1 MKPFKDIILKAI
13 WTNNISKEDMMDY
26 IDIQVN
32 VFKSGHN
39 LKKFQK
45 KFQDNIY
52 GDSLIIL
59 AYSENKCVGARAF
72 WRNDIEGMKS
82 YQPCDTAVLEDY
94 RGYGIFT
101 KMNEKGLNNIEEDTL
116 IYNFPND
123 NSLPGNLKMG
133 WEVHTRKRYKIFN
146 PIRDTKEIIKID
158 EKYLEWLLNDTN
170 SKNIDLLKY
179 VRLNKKYY
187 LLKKRAKNIYL
198 IIGEIHKESALFVSK
213 AKFPILLHYS
223 SKGYIGRGIVTV
235 IRNSNKE
242 INIPLYKID
251 TLF

>member
-13 WTNNISKEDMMDY
+13 WTDNIRKEEVLDFINTQDR
-26 IDIQVN
+26 
-32 VFKSGHN
+32 VFKNSYSV
-39 LKKFQK
+39 KKFEK
-45 KFQDNIY
+45 KYNDNIY
-52 GDSLIIL
+52 GKSLIIL
-59 AYSENKCVGARAF
+59 AYLDNKCVGARAF
-72 WRNDIEGMKS
+72 WRNDIEGMKA

-101 KMNEKGLNNIEEDTL
+101 KINDKGLKNIEENTL

-133 WEVHTRKRYKIFN
+133 WKIHSRRRYKIFN
-146 PIRDTKEIIKID
+146 PIINSKEIMKVD
-158 EKYLEWLLNDTN
+158 EKYFEWLLNDTN

-179 VRLNKKYY
+179 VCLNKKYY
-187 LLKKRAKNIYL
+187 LLRKRAKNIYL
-198 IIGEIHKESALFVSK
+198 IIGEIHKESALFISK

-235 IRNSNKE
+235 IRNTNKE